1 MVIEC
6 LYHAIVCAG
15 VIEPQVLSSA
25 IVCDELAQC
34 ITIVID
40 RDRREVSA
48 WILAES
54 LVEE

>member
-1 MVIEC
+1 MIIEC